1 MKKLLIT
8 LSLFAVV
15 LPVTVAVNSNSIMPG
30 ESSQELSDLDD
41 KFERKIK
48 KLIRQME
55 TQGYSVRVDQTYRS
69 QQRQDFLYYA
79 PRLVSQKLGLEKSGI
94 NINVTSTRHSRHTR
108 LKDGIRAS
116 CAVDLRPI
124 GLLTTAQKADFY
136 KTLRDSA
143 VSMGLRS
150 GANFEKRKSSPYYD
164 YGLGYDPGHVD
175 AKCK

>member
-1 MKKLLIT
+1 MKKILIA
-8 LSLFAVV
+8 LSLFAMVPSIVV
-15 LPVTVAVNSNSIMPG
+15 ANSNNIMPG
-30 ESSQELSDLDD
+30 ESSQELSDLDE

-48 KLIRQME
+48 KLIGQME
-55 TQGYSVRVDQTYRS
+55 SKGYEVRVDQTYRS

-79 PRLVSQKLGLEKSGI
+79 PRLISQKLGLEKLGI

-116 CAVDLRPI
+116 CAVDLRPV
-124 GLLTTAQKADFY
+124 GLFTTAQKADFY
-136 KTLRDSA
+136 KNLRDSA

-175 AKCK
+175 VKCK